1 MFEYADTVI
10 EYSGEAP
17 APDPIG
23 IAEVGESF
31 KNCVYEAFYGKM
43 STKESAEKFRS
54 EADQILERN
63 N

>member
-1 MFEYADTVI
+1 MI